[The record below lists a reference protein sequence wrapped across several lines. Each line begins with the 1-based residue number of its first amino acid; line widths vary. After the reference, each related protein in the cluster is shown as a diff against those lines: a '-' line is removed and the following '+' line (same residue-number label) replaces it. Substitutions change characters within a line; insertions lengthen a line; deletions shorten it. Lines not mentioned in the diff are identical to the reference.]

1 MTFTTWQPEPVDQP
15 VVTPSSLSWLKSIA
29 GELATATLTRL
40 DQTLPWYRDMPP
52 ARRAAIGSVAQNGIT
67 SFIQWYEDPSSQP
80 WVAADVFGSA
90 PKELLRSI
98 SLQETLQVIRVVVE
112 MVEELVVKEHPELH
126 EAILRY
132 SRDIAFSAA
141 DVYAKAAEARGLW
154 DARLEALVVD
164 SVISGES
171 SQEISSRV
179 AALGWRAD
187 GQVAVLLGTTPK
199 DPDPDAIRKVARKSK
214 CDVLIGI
221 QGRRQVVVIGLLEN
235 SSDAQVEITQLAYL
249 IEGLFAIG
257 PLVLGPVVPTV
268 SEASRS
274 ARAALAANSV
284 AATTSFSHRPILAD
298 ELLPERAL
306 AGDQLAKATLLQS
319 LYHPIADASTELLN
333 TLKTYLECG
342 RSLEATSKVLFVHA
356 NTVRYRLRRI
366 QEILGEDATDPRTA
380 FVLQIALA
388 LGAISDSETGVKRD

>member
-1 MTFTTWQPEPVDQP
+1 
-15 VVTPSSLSWLKSIA
+15 
-29 GELATATLTRL
+29 
-40 DQTLPWYRDMPP
+40 MPP

-90 PKELLRSI
+90 PRELLRSI

-112 MVEELVVKEHPELH
+112 MVEELVVKEHPDLH
-126 EAILRY
+126 ESILRY

-199 DPDPDAIRKVARKSK
+199 EPDPDAIRKVARKSK

-235 SSDAQVEITQLAYL
+235 SPEAQLEITQLAYL
-249 IEGLFAIG
+249 IEGMFAIG

-268 SEASRS
+268 SDASRS
-274 ARAALAANSV
+274 AKAALAANSV
-284 AATTSFSHRPILAD
+284 AATTSFNHRPILAD

-306 AGDQLAKATLLQS
+306 AGDQLAKGTLLQS
-319 LYHPIADASTELLN
+319 FYYPIADASTELLN

>member
-1 MTFTTWQPEPVDQP
+1 M
-15 VVTPSSLSWLKSIA
+15 VTPNSLTWLKSIA

-40 DQTLPWYRDMPP
+40 DQTLPWYKNMPP
-52 ARRAAIGSVAQNGIT
+52 ARRAAVGSVAQNGIT
-67 SFIQWYEDPSSQP
+67 SFIRWYEEPSSQP
-80 WVAADVFGSA
+80 MVAADVFGSA
-90 PKELLRSI
+90 PRELLRSI

-112 MVEELVVKEHPELH
+112 MVEELVVKEHPDLH
-126 EAILRY
+126 ESILRY

-179 AALGWRAD
+179 AALGWRSD
-187 GQVAVLLGTTPK
+187 GQVAVLLGTSPK
-199 DPDPDAIRKVARKSK
+199 EPDPDAIRKIARKSK

-221 QGRRQVVVIGLLEN
+221 QGRRQVVVIGLIET
-235 SSDAQVEITQLAYL
+235 SADAQLEITELAFL
-249 IEGLFAIG
+249 IEALFAAG

-274 ARAALAANSV
+274 AKAALAANSV

-306 AGDQLAKATLLQS
+306 AGDALAKQTLLQS

-366 QEILGEDATDPRTA
+366 QEILGEDATNPRTA
-380 FVLQIALA
+380 FVLQVALA

>member
-90 PKELLRSI
+90 PRELLRSI

-235 SSDAQVEITQLAYL
+235 SSDAHVEITQLAYL

-274 ARAALAANSV
+274 AMAALAANSV